1 MALEEIIKEIQ
12 KKKELDLA
20 DLSRKF
26 QEDQQR
32 LRLDADRRIKKM
44 TEDYEKRLADE
55 RSMLERKETSE
66 ADLDARTYVR
76 RKYSELMENGLS
88 KALFYFEDL
97 QKWKNYPEILHEM
110 VAMVKKKLGSGCT
123 VKVSSSD
130 LQKLSEYKGVS
141 IEASDEIEK
150 GGIRAISKDGSM
162 EMDLTVDAI
171 KMDIR
176 EKLSVMILEKIE
188 EK

>member
-97 QKWKNYPEILHEM
+97 QKWKNYPEILQEM

-130 LQKLSEYKGVS
+130 LPKLSEYKGVS
-141 IEASDEIEK
+141 IEASDEIGK